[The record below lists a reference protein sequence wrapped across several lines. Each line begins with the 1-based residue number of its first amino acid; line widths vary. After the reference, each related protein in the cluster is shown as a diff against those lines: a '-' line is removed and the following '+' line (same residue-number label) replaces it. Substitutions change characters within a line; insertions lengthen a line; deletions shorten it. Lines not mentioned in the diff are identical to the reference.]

1 MQIKTMNKISPVGLE
16 VFPETYTVSETVENE
31 TAILVR
37 SAKLHDYPFPD
48 SLLAIARA
56 GSGVENIPIS
66 RCTEQGICVF
76 NTPGANANAV
86 KELVICA
93 MLIASRDIVGSNRWL
108 YAQMASGVEVSTV
121 VEKGKKAFVGPE
133 LYRKTL
139 GIIGLGAI
147 GSLVANAAFS
157 LGMDVYGYD
166 PYLSVDTALRLDRHI
181 HIVKDLD
188 ELFRNADYITV
199 HIHATP
205 ETRGLIN
212 ESAIASMK
220 NGVRFINLGK
230 TYDGQ
235 SVPALQGI
243 DLAIQRGEVFGIIGR
258 SGAGKS
264 SLIRT
269 INRLEQPSSGR
280 VLIDQVDIG
289 GFDEDHLVA
298 LRRRIGMIFQ
308 HFNLMSAKT
317 VWQNVE
323 LPLKVA
329 GVPKEQREKKV
340 RELLELVG
348 LQDKHKAYPAQLSG
362 GQKQRV
368 GIARSLVHDPQ
379 ILLCDEATSALDPE
393 TTQSILGLLRE
404 INKRLGLTIVLI
416 THEMA
421 VIREICDRVVVLE
434 HGHVVEQGPVWEV
447 FGNPQHEVSKT
458 LLAPLQ
464 HGLPE
469 ELQSRLQA
477 NPTSKDAAVVLRLQL
492 TGSAEDEPDLA
503 ALFSALGGRVRLLQG
518 GVERIQGHALGQ
530 LLLAVSGSSLTAEEL
545 RSRAGRWAQQVE
557 VLGYV
562 V

>member
-1 MQIKTMNKISPVGLE
+1 MTAATQRRLE
-16 VFPETYTVSETVENE
+16 IPEPRPLHEQAQQTELHPELNR
-31 TAILVR
+31 AHVR
-37 SAKLHDYPFPD
+37 
-48 SLLAIARA
+48 
-56 GSGVENIPIS
+56 
-66 RCTEQGICVF
+66 
-76 NTPGANANAV
+76 
-86 KELVICA
+86 
-93 MLIASRDIVGSNRWL
+93 
-108 YAQMASGVEVSTV
+108 
-121 VEKGKKAFVGPE
+121 FVG
-133 LYRKTL
+133 
-139 GIIGLGAI
+139 
-147 GSLVANAAFS
+147 
-157 LGMDVYGYD
+157 
-166 PYLSVDTALRLDRHI
+166 
-181 HIVKDLD
+181 
-188 ELFRNADYITV
+188 
-199 HIHATP
+199 
-205 ETRGLIN
+205 
-212 ESAIASMK
+212 
-220 NGVRFINLGK
+220 LGK
-230 TYDGQ
+230 TYEGKQ
-235 SVPALQGI
+235 GPVAALQGI

-269 INRLEQPSSGR
+269 INRLEQPTSGR

-289 GFDEDHLVA
+289 EFDEDRLVA

-329 GVPKEQREKKV
+329 GVPKEKRDQKV

-348 LQDKHKAYPAQLSG
+348 LQAKHKAYPAQLSG

-368 GIARSLVHDPQ
+368 GIARALVHDPA

-404 INKRLGLTIVLI
+404 INQRLGLTIILI

-434 HGHVVEQGPVWEV
+434 HGRIVEQGPVWEV

-464 HGLPE
+464 HALPP
-469 ELQSRLQA
+469 ELKNRLQGQPQTA
-477 NPTSKDAAVVLRLQL
+477 DDAVVLRLQF
-492 TGSAEDEPDLA
+492 TGAAHDEPDIA
-503 ALFSALGGRVRLLQG
+503 ALFGALGGRVRLLQG

-530 LLLAVSGSSLTAEEL
+530 LLLAVTGSSLGAEEL
-545 RSRAGRWAQQVE
+545 RQRAGHWAQQVE

>member
-1 MQIKTMNKISPVGLE
+1 MTAATQLRLE
-16 VFPETYTVSETVENE
+16 IPEPRLVSEHAEQTE
-31 TAILVR
+31 
-37 SAKLHDYPFPD
+37 LH
-48 SLLAIARA
+48 
-56 GSGVENIPIS
+56 
-66 RCTEQGICVF
+66 
-76 NTPGANANAV
+76 
-86 KELVICA
+86 
-93 MLIASRDIVGSNRWL
+93 
-108 YAQMASGVEVSTV
+108 
-121 VEKGKKAFVGPE
+121 PE
-133 LYRKTL
+133 LNR
-139 GIIGLGAI
+139 A
-147 GSLVANAAFS
+147 
-157 LGMDVYGYD
+157 
-166 PYLSVDTALRLDRHI
+166 H
-181 HIVKDLD
+181 
-188 ELFRNADYITV
+188 
-199 HIHATP
+199 
-205 ETRGLIN
+205 
-212 ESAIASMK
+212 
-220 NGVRFINLGK
+220 VRFIGLGK
-230 TYDGQ
+230 TYEGKQ
-235 SVPALQGI
+235 GPVAALHGI

-269 INRLEQPSSGR
+269 INRLEQPTSGR

-289 GFDEDHLVA
+289 AFDEDRLVA

-323 LPLKVA
+323 LPLRVA
-329 GVPKEQREKKV
+329 GVPKENRDRKV

-348 LQDKHKAYPAQLSG
+348 LQGKHNAYPAQLSG

-368 GIARSLVHDPQ
+368 GIARALVHDPA

-404 INKRLGLTIVLI
+404 INQRLGLTIILI

-434 HGHVVEQGPVWEV
+434 HGRIVEQGPVWEV

-464 HGLPE
+464 HALPP
-469 ELQSRLQA
+469 ELQSRLHTQPQSSA
-477 NPTSKDAAVVLRLQL
+477 DAVVLRLQF
-492 TGSAEDEPDLA
+492 TGTAQDEPDIA

-518 GVERIQGHALGQ
+518 GVERIQGHVLGQ
-530 LLLAVSGSSLTAEEL
+530 LLLAVTGSPFAAEEL
-545 RSRAGRWAQQVE
+545 HQRAAQWAQQVE

>member
-1 MQIKTMNKISPVGLE
+1 MTAAIQRRLDI
-16 VFPETYTVSETVENE
+16 PEPHNADQTE
-31 TAILVR
+31 
-37 SAKLHDYPFPD
+37 LH
-48 SLLAIARA
+48 
-56 GSGVENIPIS
+56 
-66 RCTEQGICVF
+66 
-76 NTPGANANAV
+76 
-86 KELVICA
+86 
-93 MLIASRDIVGSNRWL
+93 
-108 YAQMASGVEVSTV
+108 
-121 VEKGKKAFVGPE
+121 PE
-133 LYRKTL
+133 LNR
-139 GIIGLGAI
+139 A
-147 GSLVANAAFS
+147 
-157 LGMDVYGYD
+157 
-166 PYLSVDTALRLDRHI
+166 H
-181 HIVKDLD
+181 
-188 ELFRNADYITV
+188 
-199 HIHATP
+199 
-205 ETRGLIN
+205 
-212 ESAIASMK
+212 
-220 NGVRFINLGK
+220 VRFIGLGK
-230 TYDGQ
+230 TYNGKQ
-235 SVPALQGI
+235 GPVAALHGI
-243 DLAIQRGEVFGIIGR
+243 DLAVQRGEVFGIIGR

-269 INRLEQPSSGR
+269 INRLEQPSTGR

-289 GFDEDHLVA
+289 EFDEDRLVA

-323 LPLKVA
+323 LPLRVA
-329 GVPKEQREKKV
+329 GVPQEQREKKV

-379 ILLCDEATSALDPE
+379 ILLCDEATSSLDPE

-404 INKRLGLTIVLI
+404 INQRLGLTIILI

-434 HGHVVEQGPVWEV
+434 RGEIVEQGPVWQV

-469 ELQSRLQA
+469 DLQA
-477 NPTSKDAAVVLRLQL
+477 RLKPQPQNLEAATVLDLHF
-492 TGSAEDEPDLA
+492 TGVAGDEPDLS
-503 ALFSALGGRVRLLQG
+503 ALFNALGGRVSLLHG
-518 GVERIQGHALGQ
+518 GVERIQGRALGHLALSIAHSPHSHDE
-530 LLLAVSGSSLTAEEL
+530 LLPRARKLAQ
-545 RSRAGRWAQQVE
+545 RAE

>member
-1 MQIKTMNKISPVGLE
+1 LGKLNMTAAIQRRLEIPEPHNAEKTE
-16 VFPETYTVSETVENE
+16 
-31 TAILVR
+31 
-37 SAKLHDYPFPD
+37 LH
-48 SLLAIARA
+48 
-56 GSGVENIPIS
+56 
-66 RCTEQGICVF
+66 
-76 NTPGANANAV
+76 
-86 KELVICA
+86 
-93 MLIASRDIVGSNRWL
+93 
-108 YAQMASGVEVSTV
+108 
-121 VEKGKKAFVGPE
+121 PE
-133 LYRKTL
+133 LNR
-139 GIIGLGAI
+139 A
-147 GSLVANAAFS
+147 
-157 LGMDVYGYD
+157 
-166 PYLSVDTALRLDRHI
+166 H
-181 HIVKDLD
+181 
-188 ELFRNADYITV
+188 
-199 HIHATP
+199 
-205 ETRGLIN
+205 
-212 ESAIASMK
+212 
-220 NGVRFINLGK
+220 VRFIGLGK
-230 TYDGQ
+230 TYNGRQ
-235 SVPALQGI
+235 GPVAALQGI

-269 INRLEQPSSGR
+269 INRLEQPTSGR

-289 GFDEDHLVA
+289 EFDEDRLVA

-329 GVPKEQREKKV
+329 GVAKEPREKKV

-348 LQDKHKAYPAQLSG
+348 LQEKHKAYPAQLSG

-368 GIARSLVHDPQ
+368 GIARALVHDPD

-434 HGHVVEQGPVWEV
+434 HGRVVEQGPVWEV
-447 FGNPQHEVSKT
+447 FGNPQHEVSQT

-464 HGLPE
+464 HALPE
-469 ELQSRLQA
+469 ELQSRLQTQ
-477 NPTSKDAAVVLRLQL
+477 PTASDAAVVLRLQF
-492 TGSAEDEPDLA
+492 TGSASDEPDLA
-503 ALFSALGGRVRLLQG
+503 ALFTALGGRVKLLQG

-530 LLLAVSGSSLTAEEL
+530 LLLAISGSAFSAEQL
-545 RSRAGRWAQQVE
+545 RERAAQWAQRVE

>member
-1 MQIKTMNKISPVGLE
+1 MTAAIQRRLDL
-16 VFPETYTVSETVENE
+16 PEPPALAQRTELHPELNR
-31 TAILVR
+31 AHVR
-37 SAKLHDYPFPD
+37 
-48 SLLAIARA
+48 
-56 GSGVENIPIS
+56 
-66 RCTEQGICVF
+66 
-76 NTPGANANAV
+76 
-86 KELVICA
+86 
-93 MLIASRDIVGSNRWL
+93 
-108 YAQMASGVEVSTV
+108 
-121 VEKGKKAFVGPE
+121 FVG
-133 LYRKTL
+133 
-139 GIIGLGAI
+139 
-147 GSLVANAAFS
+147 
-157 LGMDVYGYD
+157 
-166 PYLSVDTALRLDRHI
+166 
-181 HIVKDLD
+181 
-188 ELFRNADYITV
+188 
-199 HIHATP
+199 
-205 ETRGLIN
+205 
-212 ESAIASMK
+212 
-220 NGVRFINLGK
+220 LGK
-230 TYDGQ
+230 TYDGKQ
-235 SVPALQGI
+235 GPVAALQGI

-269 INRLEQPSSGR
+269 INRLEQPTSGR

-289 GFDEDHLVA
+289 EYDEDRLVA

-348 LQDKHKAYPAQLSG
+348 LQAKHKAYPAQLSG

-368 GIARSLVHDPQ
+368 GIARALVHDPD

-434 HGHVVEQGPVWEV
+434 HGRIVEQGPVWEV
-447 FGNPQHEVSKT
+447 FGNPQHEVSQT

-464 HGLPE
+464 HALPE

-477 NPTSKDAAVVLRLQL
+477 QLSSSDAAVVLRLQF
-492 TGSAEDEPDLA
+492 TGSQQDEPDLA
-503 ALFSALGGRVRLLQG
+503 ALFAALGGRVKLLQG

-530 LLLAVSGSSLTAEEL
+530 LLLAVAGSKLNAEEL
-545 RSRAGRWAQQVE
+545 RQRASQWAQRTE

>member
-1 MQIKTMNKISPVGLE
+1 MTAAHAQLRDLGLPPRDAE
-16 VFPETYTVSETVENE
+16 QSE
-31 TAILVR
+31 
-37 SAKLHDYPFPD
+37 LHPN
-48 SLLAIARA
+48 LNRA
-56 GSGVENIPIS
+56 
-66 RCTEQGICVF
+66 
-76 NTPGANANAV
+76 
-86 KELVICA
+86 
-93 MLIASRDIVGSNRWL
+93 
-108 YAQMASGVEVSTV
+108 
-121 VEKGKKAFVGPE
+121 
-133 LYRKTL
+133 
-139 GIIGLGAI
+139 
-147 GSLVANAAFS
+147 
-157 LGMDVYGYD
+157 
-166 PYLSVDTALRLDRHI
+166 H
-181 HIVKDLD
+181 
-188 ELFRNADYITV
+188 
-199 HIHATP
+199 
-205 ETRGLIN
+205 
-212 ESAIASMK
+212 
-220 NGVRFINLGK
+220 VRFINLGK
-230 TYDGQ
+230 TYDGT
-235 SVPALQGI
+235 VHALQGI

-289 GFDEDHLVA
+289 EFDEGRLVA

-329 GVPKEQREKKV
+329 GVPKQQREQKV

-348 LQDKHKAYPAQLSG
+348 LQDKHTSYPAQLSG

-368 GIARSLVHDPQ
+368 GIARSLVHDPE

-404 INKRLGLTIVLI
+404 INRRLGLTIVLI

-434 HGHVVEQGPVWEV
+434 HGRIVEQGPMWHV

-464 HGLPE
+464 HGLPD

-477 NPTSKDAAVVLRLQL
+477 KPATANASVVLRLRF
-492 TGSAEDEPDLA
+492 TGSDTDEPDLA
-503 ALFSALGGRVRLLQG
+503 ALFGALGGRVRLLQG

-530 LLLAVSGSSLTAEEL
+530 LLLAVNGSPHSAEEL
-545 RSRAGRWAQQVE
+545 RNRAGNWAQQVE

>member
-1 MQIKTMNKISPVGLE
+1 MTAAIQRRLELPEPHYAEKTE
-16 VFPETYTVSETVENE
+16 
-31 TAILVR
+31 
-37 SAKLHDYPFPD
+37 LH
-48 SLLAIARA
+48 
-56 GSGVENIPIS
+56 
-66 RCTEQGICVF
+66 
-76 NTPGANANAV
+76 
-86 KELVICA
+86 
-93 MLIASRDIVGSNRWL
+93 
-108 YAQMASGVEVSTV
+108 
-121 VEKGKKAFVGPE
+121 PE
-133 LYRKTL
+133 LNR
-139 GIIGLGAI
+139 A
-147 GSLVANAAFS
+147 
-157 LGMDVYGYD
+157 
-166 PYLSVDTALRLDRHI
+166 H
-181 HIVKDLD
+181 
-188 ELFRNADYITV
+188 
-199 HIHATP
+199 
-205 ETRGLIN
+205 
-212 ESAIASMK
+212 
-220 NGVRFINLGK
+220 VRFIGVGK
-230 TYDGQ
+230 TYNGRQ
-235 SVPALQGI
+235 GPVAALQGI

-269 INRLEQPSSGR
+269 INRLEQPTSGR

-289 GFDEDHLVA
+289 EFDEDRLVA

-329 GVPKEQREKKV
+329 GVPKEQRDKKV

-348 LQDKHKAYPAQLSG
+348 LHSKHKAYPAQLSG

-368 GIARSLVHDPQ
+368 GIARALVHDPD

-434 HGHVVEQGPVWEV
+434 HGHVVEQGPVWQV
-447 FGNPQHEVSKT
+447 FGNPQHAVSQT

-464 HGLPE
+464 HALPE

-477 NPTSKDAAVVLRLQL
+477 QSTASNAAVVLRLQF
-492 TGSAEDEPDLA
+492 TGSAADEPDLA
-503 ALFSALGGRVRLLQG
+503 ALFAALGGRVKLLQG

-530 LLLAVSGSSLTAEEL
+530 LLLAVSGSAFSAEQL
-545 RSRAGRWAQQVE
+545 RERAGQWAQRVE

>member
-1 MQIKTMNKISPVGLE
+1 M
-16 VFPETYTVSETVENE
+16 
-31 TAILVR
+31 TA
-37 SAKLHDYPFPD
+37 
-48 SLLAIARA
+48 
-56 GSGVENIPIS
+56 
-66 RCTEQGICVF
+66 
-76 NTPGANANAV
+76 ANAQ
-86 KELVICA
+86 L
-93 MLIASRDIVGSNRWL
+93 RDVGTAPRD
-108 YAQMASGVEVSTV
+108 AKQ
-121 VEKGKKAFVGPE
+121 
-133 LYRKTL
+133 
-139 GIIGLGAI
+139 
-147 GSLVANAAFS
+147 
-157 LGMDVYGYD
+157 
-166 PYLSVDTALRLDRHI
+166 TALHP
-181 HIVKDLD
+181 DLN
-188 ELFRNADYITV
+188 RA
-199 HIHATP
+199 H
-205 ETRGLIN
+205 
-212 ESAIASMK
+212 
-220 NGVRFINLGK
+220 VRFINLGK
-230 TYDGQ
+230 TYDG
-235 SVPALQGI
+235 SVHALQGI

-289 GFDEDHLVA
+289 EYDEDRLVT

-329 GVPKEQREKKV
+329 GVPKLQREQKV

-393 TTQSILGLLRE
+393 TTQSILGLLRD

-416 THEMA
+416 IHEMA

-434 HGHVVEQGPVWEV
+434 HGRIVEQGPVWQV

-469 ELQSRLQA
+469 ELQNRLQ
-477 NPTSKDAAVVLRLQL
+477 PTQTSADAALVLRLQF
-492 TGSAEDEPDLA
+492 TGSATDEPDLA
-503 ALFSALGGRVRLLQG
+503 ALFGALGGRVRLLQG

-530 LLLAVSGSSLTAEEL
+530 LLLAVNGSPHNAQAL
-545 RSRAGRWAQQVE
+545 RTLAGRWAQQVE